1 MVNAVTA
8 GYTEEGYG
16 ENEDWTGEE
25 DWTDWTGP
33 EWGDEWSWTD
43 WTVWTDD
50 WSSIPLDRPSTVQ
63 ITDLESGVVT
73 GGTGRQIRTGTPGP
87 GLLGTF
93 IGTVTVS
100 SLFGNSPETPISPVT
115 LENTYK
121 STVPYFDSLS
131 KIHDDCFFSI
141 PVQGDW
147 ILFDSGA
154 SANRCPTNYAT
165 EYPLLPVGENVPK
178 LKSATGE
185 PLEIH
190 GRRVIHYNWNEVK
203 LFINYYV

>member
-43 WTVWTDD
+43 WNVWTDD

-73 GGTGRQIRTGTPGP
+73 GGTRRQIRTGTPGP
-87 GLLGTF
+87 GLLGAF
-93 IGTVTVS
+93 IGTVTFQV
-100 SLFGNSPETPISPVT
+100 FWE
-115 LENTYK
+115 
-121 STVPYFDSLS
+121 
-131 KIHDDCFFSI
+131 FSRN
-141 PVQGDW
+141 PNLTGD
-147 ILFDSGA
+147 
-154 SANRCPTNYAT
+154 
-165 EYPLLPVGENVPK
+165 
-178 LKSATGE
+178 TGE
-185 PLEIH
+185 H
-190 GRRVIHYNWNEVK
+190 
-203 LFINYYV
+203 